1 MIVDAKDLFDEAIEL
16 TKEAVDIAIASKVA
30 SEIRPGDIAVIGEAV
45 QNLPGGVVN
54 GVAEKFVVTGQPVE
68 IVTTT
73 TEPVT
78 SPDNPPVIVT
88 TTQESADELQRL
100 REEATAEYEERLKEA
115 RDVYTDAS
123 IVVMEITKDLKDAK
137 RKMKDA
143 LEEFFNLQISGPQ
156 LPTSVPSLAGSPAK
170 KSKKADAPG
179 TAELPKDLEAL
190 IEADTTW
197 RDIPI
202 AEVLSGISG
211 LGSKKH
217 EAIADMYA
225 NLGQLE
231 DARGQ
236 ASREFKTF
244 QEFLPERIGPT
255 MADKIQE
262 RCFDVMKSH
271 WAKLRS
277 KIAVANKPE
286 PAREESTK
294 TAKGATA
301 PEPEPQPQ
309 QQGVVVSVD
318 DALLDDSDLI

>member
-1 MIVDAKDLFDEAIEL
+1 MIVDATDLFED
-16 TKEAVDIAIASKVA
+16 
-30 SEIRPGDIAVIGEAV
+30 
-45 QNLPGGVVN
+45 
-54 GVAEKFVVTGQPVE
+54 GQPGEVSDPVTE
-68 IVTTT
+68 VTTEPAPVVIAPEPTPEPVTTT
-73 TEPVT
+73 TEPVPA
-78 SPDNPPVIVT
+78 PDNPPVIVT

-156 LPTSVPSLAGSPAK
+156 LPTSVPSLAGSPTK
-170 KSKKADAPG
+170 KSNKADAPG

-286 PAREESTK
+286 PAREE
-294 TAKGATA
+294 ATVKA
-301 PEPEPQPQ
+301 GDVIPGVGVAIPASQ

>member
-1 MIVDAKDLFDEAIEL
+1 MIVDAMDLFED
-16 TKEAVDIAIASKVA
+16 
-30 SEIRPGDIAVIGEAV
+30 
-45 QNLPGGVVN
+45 
-54 GVAEKFVVTGQPVE
+54 GQPGEVNAPVTE
-68 IVTTT
+68 VAPEPAPPIVVAPEPTPEPVTTT
-73 TEPVT
+73 TEPVVA
-78 SPDNPPVIVT
+78 PDNPPVIVT
-88 TTQESADELQRL
+88 TTQDNTDELQRL

-156 LPTSVPSLAGSPAK
+156 LPTSVPSLAGSPGK

-202 AEVLSGISG
+202 AEVLSGIPG

-294 TAKGATA
+294 TAKGATTH
-301 PEPEPQPQ
+301 EPEPQPQ